1 MKKINKIIQTIFSI
15 FTLAILSSCQIGLGE
30 AIDLQAPVVVLTS
43 HKDNDYVGQT
53 FRLAGYA
60 TDNEKVKSITID
72 FDEANIHYKWE
83 NSTWQKKTSYIDWTA
98 LTADECACT
107 VNNTTVT
114 WAVTVDTTEAKQGM
128 QSSTYSYSIVAQDQ
142 IGNSGKTSKIEG
154 SLVVDQNTP
163 DIKLNSPTLFATN
176 KDIQEKIDSFEL
188 RDGSVLSQLF
198 NGTLVFE
205 GRQDFAAAFKEFRLE
220 LDDGTEDSN
229 IVDSYN
235 FNKPIN
241 SVTTENISNAY
252 PFGRKTLYYSK
263 TLKVGQDG
271 IQDLRTWT
279 VSIKPADWISSELN
293 AALQSGK
300 HQIRLVATSVSNS
313 DAWQRKILGYFTWYP
328 EADNPWITL
337 YSGSE
342 SLETASS
349 DQTYPSTKIFGVV
362 QDDDGIESLTYS
374 LEKQNAEDCSWCSI
388 KSNETLPLTENNA
401 KNS

>member
-1 MKKINKIIQTIFSI
+1 MKKINKIIKTIFSI
-15 FTLAILSSCQIGLGE
+15 FTLVILSSCQIGLGE
-30 AIDLQAPVVVLTS
+30 AIDLQAPEIFLTS

-142 IGNSGKTSKIEG
+142 IGNSGKASKIEG

-279 VSIKPADWISSELN
+279 VSIKPEDWISSDLT
-293 AALQSGK
+293 ALQTGPHK
-300 HQIRLVATSVSNS
+300 IRLVATSVSNS
-313 DAWQRKILGYFTWYP
+313 DAWQRKILG
-328 EADNPWITL
+328 
-337 YSGSE
+337 
-342 SLETASS
+342 
-349 DQTYPSTKIFGVV
+349 
-362 QDDDGIESLTYS
+362 
-374 LEKQNAEDCSWCSI
+374 
-388 KSNETLPLTENNA
+388 
-401 KNS
+401 